1 MKMKKIICFISLVLF
16 GEILSAAAL
25 PEPILDYDFTAPVIV
40 QRGKYKQQPKFVT
53 APEIATPVQALKLT
67 KNNYIT
73 VPQSADMTIKNGMTF
88 HAVVNFSID
97 KEIKNK
103 TNTLDMIFFKPGEFL
118 FGRQGKLIYFNA
130 GNGQVY
136 KTQWQMTTF
145 APGVPAKQWVALTA
159 TVGESQPGTYTVN
172 MYINGKKVKTASF
185 KAKINPANKE
195 LVTIGKGWGGW
206 WIMEGL
212 VATTQIYDKVL
223 SPEQVA
229 EIAKQI
235 SKVAGK

>member
-1 MKMKKIICFISLVLF
+1 
-16 GEILSAAAL
+16 
-25 PEPILDYDFTAPVIV
+25 
-40 QRGKYKQQPKFVT
+40 
-53 APEIATPVQALKLT
+53 
-67 KNNYIT
+67 
-73 VPQSADMTIKNGMTF
+73 MTIKNGMTF

-118 FGRQGKLIYFNA
+118 FGRQGKQIYFNA

-145 APGVPAKQWVALTA
+145 APGAPAKQWVALTA
-159 TVGESQPGTYTVN
+159 TVGESKPGTYTVN

>member
-118 FGRQGKLIYFNA
+118 FGKALVWQSAAWRR
-130 GNGQVY
+130 GNCSVRCSISGRGC
-136 KTQWQMTTF
+136 TT
-145 APGVPAKQWVALTA
+145 LCR
-159 TVGESQPGTYTVN
+159 YC
-172 MYINGKKVKTASF
+172 
-185 KAKINPANKE
+185 AN
-195 LVTIGKGWGGW
+195 
-206 WIMEGL
+206 
-212 VATTQIYDKVL
+212 Q
-223 SPEQVA
+223 
-229 EIAKQI
+229 
-235 SKVAGK
+235 